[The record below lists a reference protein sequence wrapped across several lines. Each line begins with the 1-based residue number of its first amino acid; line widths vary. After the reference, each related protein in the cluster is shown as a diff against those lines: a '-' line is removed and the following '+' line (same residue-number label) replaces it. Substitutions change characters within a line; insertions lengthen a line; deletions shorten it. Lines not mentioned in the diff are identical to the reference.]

1 MINLASSS
9 TRSRDPKRTSQIDND
24 TLPRNLATAPGASP
38 ELQFSQRTIV
48 PSWHALRRLVV
59 SNATQ
64 RHAAQKSSAR
74 NRTQRSARPRR
85 PKRPLT
91 AIEQAQTC
99 RSEITTSAPAS
110 APAPRASNSVSP
122 ALATPH
128 AHALGRMAHIFRATN
143 VPG

>member
-1 MINLASSS
+1 MASLAGSA
-9 TRSRDPKRTSQIDND
+9 TKPRDPKRTSQIDNG

-59 SNATQ
+59 SSATQ

-74 NRTQRSARPRR
+74 NRTQRSPRLGVR
-85 PKRPLT
+85 SALSPQLSKRKR
-91 AIEQAQTC
+91 C

-128 AHALGRMAHIFRATN
+128 AHALGRMAHILRATN